1 MSPCWEKL
9 GNLHVSQ
16 TAVPARAT
24 SLGRQMYLPLGSPL
38 ALPCRYVGSPA
49 PEKKWFKDGREID
62 WDGTPQSTDLFLKR

>member
-1 MSPCWEKL
+1 M
-9 GNLHVSQ
+9 
-16 TAVPARAT
+16 PARAT